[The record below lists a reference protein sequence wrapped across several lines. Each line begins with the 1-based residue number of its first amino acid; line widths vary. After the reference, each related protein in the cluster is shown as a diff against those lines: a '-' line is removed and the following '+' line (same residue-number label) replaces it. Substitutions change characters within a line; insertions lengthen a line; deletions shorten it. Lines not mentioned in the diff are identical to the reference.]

1 MNWIAQLPQGIPL
14 PPSDRVIS
22 WDAPRSSFEDSV
34 HHTSD
39 WEAQGDR
46 YGHAIWR
53 EIQIYPEAT
62 VGILGY
68 LQGSDLRLKEIQ
80 CAFGDRD
87 SDTDR
92 RRQYQMWKELVETEL
107 GKGKVDARYA
117 DSGAE
122 LSPTIRWLHEGVEI
136 ALEDYFTKDGNLCG
150 LRIKQA
156 NKSWRTNRP

>member
-1 MNWIAQLPQGIPL
+1 
-14 PPSDRVIS
+14 
-22 WDAPRSSFEDSV
+22 
-34 HHTSD
+34 
-39 WEAQGDR
+39 
-46 YGHAIWR
+46 
-53 EIQIYPEAT
+53 
-62 VGILGY
+62 
-68 LQGSDLRLKEIQ
+68 
-80 CAFGDRD
+80 
-87 SDTDR
+87 
-92 RRQYQMWKELVETEL
+92 MWKELVETEL